1 MSASAARLD
10 VARTI
15 TSQAH
20 AIADRACREL
30 LAEHA
35 DIASRFGDE
44 AQQLWADHLQQ
55 RLMELAAALSAGD
68 HGLFTARL
76 AWSRAAMQARGLTA
90 TDLDTSMAVLRAAL
104 AESLDGE
111 ERERALEFVDA
122 ALDAISKGAA
132 SHLDPFLDAGV
143 PLERLALQYVQT
155 VVTGNVTAAMQLVID
170 AVRHGTS
177 VQDAFLRVLLPAQRE
192 VGRLWHL
199 NELSVSEEHLVSY
212 TTQRLMVSL
221 TDLAEKRPDNGL
233 TAVCGAVAGNV
244 HDIGIRAI
252 GYLMEIDGWRTIYL
266 GSDIPQAELPAT
278 LDTFDADVLLLS
290 VALTS
295 QLQGTASTIETIR
308 QQCQRPVKIMV
319 GGNGLSERDD
329 LWKEIGAD
337 GYAADAL
344 TALQV
349 ARSLCVPH

>member
-1 MSASAARLD
+1 MSATTAQLE
-10 VARTI
+10 VAKTI
-15 TSQAH
+15 TTRAH
-20 AIADRACREL
+20 AIAERACRDL
-30 LAEHA
+30 LQGHAE
-35 DIASRFGDE
+35 IAARFGTAAE
-44 AQQLWADHLQQ
+44 QLWADHLQQ
-55 RLMELAAALSAGD
+55 RLLELAAALSAGD

-76 AWSRAAMQARGLTA
+76 AWSRAAMQARGLTS
-90 TDLDTSMAVLRAAL
+90 TDLDISMAVLRAAL
-104 AESLDGE
+104 ADSLETGA
-111 ERERALEFVDA
+111 RERALEFVDA

-143 PLERLALQYVQT
+143 PNERLALQYVQT
-155 VVTGNVTAAMQLVID
+155 VVTGNVTAGMQVVVD

-212 TTQRLMVSL
+212 TTQRLMVTL
-221 TDLAEKRPDNGL
+221 TDMAAKRPDNGL

-252 GYLMEIDGWRTIYL
+252 AYLMEIDGWRTVYL

-295 QLQGTASTIETIR
+295 QLQATANTIEAIR
-308 QQCQRPVKIMV
+308 RHCKRPVKIMV
-319 GGNGLSERDD
+319 GGNGLAERDD

-337 GYAADAL
+337 GYATDADSAIAL
-344 TALQV
+344 
-349 ARSLCVPH
+349 ARSLCSGG